1 MSNDKV
7 LTKNIAK
14 QFLEDED
21 SAVDLDEFT
30 AIEDAAAKSLSK
42 YEGDLYLDGLTSL
55 SDAAAKSLSKHEGD
69 LNLDGLTSLSD
80 AAAKSLSKHEGDLSL
95 DLDDIPESA
104 ASILRQHPSFAEE
117 EEEDET
123 ETIEYTREDKPVLGL
138 IETELK
144 RVLDR
149 KANPPIQEL
158 VGDRRF
164 ETNLNLTHYS
174 NDKEIEGQPE
184 VLLIHYNLGVE
195 TIKGDDKKWDE
206 LWNRITDRF
215 YGDDEEVGA
224 LFDIY
229 EAIEYLNEIDHD
241 GFSGSN
247 FSGFRSMMSA
257 HFASKDCYISKD
269 EKTAERLASRPRAVS
284 DDGPLYVVP
293 EGFNLAS
300 KSVSEAIKATIA
312 LYAAQNNLPSVDPD
326 KIDDRD
332 VIFELLDRN
341 DPVTLTCRKAF
352 NLTFH
357 AAEIPEPVFITV
369 GNAIEFYEELLADR
383 EDSDLVDLQSE

>member
-1 MSNDKV
+1 MAKKKKATKEEREALLKRIEEESAPELLAEADDSFMADREAV
-7 LTKNIAK
+7 LAAVKEDGGALEYASEELQQDEELQKIAK
-14 QFLEDED
+14 
-21 SAVDLDEFT
+21 
-30 AIEDAAAKSLSK
+30 
-42 YEGDLYLDGLTSL
+42 G
-55 SDAAAKSLSKHEGD
+55 
-69 LNLDGLTSLSD
+69 NL
-80 AAAKSLSKHEGDLSL
+80 
-95 DLDDIPESA
+95 P
-104 ASILRQHPSFAEE
+104 SI
-117 EEEDET
+117 DET